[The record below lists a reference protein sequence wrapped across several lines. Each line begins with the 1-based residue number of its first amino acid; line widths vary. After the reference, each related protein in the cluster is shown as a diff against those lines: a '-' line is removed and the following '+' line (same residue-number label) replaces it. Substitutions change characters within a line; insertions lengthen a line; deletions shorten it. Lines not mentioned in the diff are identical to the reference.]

1 MLFMANE
8 QKTYQKESH
17 LRSVIKG
24 FTWRVIAFI
33 DTMVMA
39 LLVTWILDGKPHF
52 EAGLTIAGFEF
63 VIKIAIYYFHERAW
77 QIGWQDGVFTPKE
90 TFFKTLTWRIVATV
104 TTFIIAGKVLDSFAG
119 AALGIALAE
128 SVSKF
133 IFFYL
138 HERLWLRIPLGTVRQ
153 IIPNNK
159 E

>member
-77 QIGWQDGVFTPKE
+77 QIGWQDRVFTPKE